1 MRLLFF
7 LVAVSA
13 WQGSLASSAFGDP
26 APEAASTSDRPCHV
40 RIIAAPEPVRA
51 EIEAWVAAE
60 RRCSHTLEVRIEAS
74 HAGLQ
79 VFARDDRGHVRERV
93 VPDGQSI
100 GALIVSWIADDAP
113 AEAAPVAAE
122 ASDTREVSLPDIASE
137 PITPLPPPTPTPPSA
152 PYRGWARPVA
162 QMTASSDQILEGGEG
177 GALSTASTR
186 RRWLTLTGA
195 LSVSDERK
203 FGVRADLD
211 LTGGR
216 WWSAGLFAAQIES
229 SEDALGIALTEI
241 GGFVA
246 VEAVSGDWQVRVQ
259 GGLGAGLHWVRN
271 HCTCDVMGVAEREN
285 DAALRPVAEV
295 GFLIGRS
302 LGARWSLAGGA
313 LLSSVLIEYGMEAQ
327 ELTSLMMFAGLRSQ
341 M

>member
-13 WQGSLASSAFGDP
+13 WQGSLASSAFGEP
-26 APEAASTSDRPCHV
+26 APEAASASDRACQV

-60 RRCSHTLEVRIEAS
+60 RRCRHTLEVRIEAS
-74 HAGLQ
+74 NAGLQ

-113 AEAAPVAAE
+113 AEAAPVAPE
-122 ASDTREVSLPDIASE
+122 ASDTREVSLPDIEPE
-137 PITPLPPPTPTPPSA
+137 PITPPLPPLTPTPA
-152 PYRGWARPVA
+152 PAPFRGWARPVA
-162 QMTASSDQILEGGEG
+162 HVTASSEQMLEG
-177 GALSTASTR
+177 GALSTASTQ

-211 LTGGR
+211 VTGGR

-229 SEDALGIALTEI
+229 SEDALGIALTEL

-285 DAALRPVAEV
+285 DAVLRPVAEV
-295 GFLIGRS
+295 GFLIGHS
-302 LGARWSLAGGA
+302 LGARWSFAGGA
-313 LLSSVLIEYGMEAQ
+313 LLSSSLIGYGMEEQ
-327 ELTSLMMFAGLRSQ
+327 KLTSLMMFAGLRSQ